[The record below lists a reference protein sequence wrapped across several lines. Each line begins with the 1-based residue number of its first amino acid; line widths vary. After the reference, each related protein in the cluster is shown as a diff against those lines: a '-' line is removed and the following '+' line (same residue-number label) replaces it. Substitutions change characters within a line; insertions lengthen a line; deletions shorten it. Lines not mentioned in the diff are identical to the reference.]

1 MRTSR
6 IAFGLV
12 AIGVVLMMVGAG
24 YAFSADAR
32 TYNQGNT
39 NDMQFIT
46 IGLGDT
52 QYSSAVDSEITY
64 RSDILI
70 DSNGRSGVYVP
81 EHDETITVT
90 EVIEEVEQE
99 VEYDVTKVVQFDITL
114 SKQGSDPMPT
124 YTLIVSVDDT
134 AKMNGTFFVSYWTDP
149 LDDNKRTDLPFPG
162 TVTITGLTT
171 QSIKFVLYVHEET
184 STTVPQPPLDDIAFK
199 FRTTVG
205 V

>member
-39 NDMQFIT
+39 NDMQFIA

-52 QYSSAVDSEITY
+52 QYSSAVDSSIVY
-64 RSDILI
+64 RCDILV
-70 DSNGRSGVYVP
+70 DENGRSGVYVP
-81 EHDETITVT
+81 QHDKTITVDAVTYKVT
-90 EVIEEVEQE
+90 E
-99 VEYDVTKVVQFDITL
+99 VVQFDIAL
-114 SKQGSDPMPT
+114 SRQGTDPMPT
-124 YTLIVSVDDT
+124 YSLTVSVDDT
-134 AKMNGTFFVSYWTDP
+134 DKMNGTFFVSYWTDP
-149 LDDNKRTDLPFPG
+149 NNDATRVNAAFPG
-162 TVTITGLTT
+162 TITISGLTT
-171 QSIKFVLYVHEET
+171 QSIKLCLYVHAEQSLTE
-184 STTVPQPPLDDIAFK
+184 PEPPLDDIAFK